1 MKSSNIAQEKTQAP
15 YPDDQDLNGQKLKK
29 KPRNSRFLCK
39 IICQKGRKSCFGERS
54 KEKKK
59 STMAK
64 EKFSHKKDWFTK
76 ELVEKNSQTKTLFW
90 LGRSPHPTVGKIK
103 HFCAYI

>member
-1 MKSSNIAQEKTQAP
+1 MKSRNIAQEKTQAP
-15 YPDDQDLNGQKLKK
+15 YPDEMQDLNGQKLKK
-29 KPRNSRFLCK
+29 KPRNSRFFFK
-39 IICQKGRKSCFGERS
+39 IICQKGKKVVLG
-54 KEKKK
+54 KKVKKKK

-64 EKFSHKKDWFTK
+64 EKFSHKKNWFTK

-90 LGRSPHPTVGKIK
+90 LRRSPHPTVGKIK